1 MFCKSGFSKSRFLN
15 SSLLAIAL
23 GVAAIASAA
32 VPAAADYVP
41 VRGNIKFEASAN
53 PSLPGTRMRN
63 AEMPMPTKKSTKY

>member
-1 MFCKSGFSKSRFLN
+1 MFRK
-15 SSLLAIAL
+15 SSLLKS
-23 GVAAIASAA
+23 GVLAFAVSVTAIASAA

-41 VRGNIKFEASAN
+41 VRGNIKFEASTN

>member
-1 MFCKSGFSKSRFLN
+1 MFCKSGLLKSG
-15 SSLLAIAL
+15 LLAFAVS
-23 GVAAIASAA
+23 VAAIASAA